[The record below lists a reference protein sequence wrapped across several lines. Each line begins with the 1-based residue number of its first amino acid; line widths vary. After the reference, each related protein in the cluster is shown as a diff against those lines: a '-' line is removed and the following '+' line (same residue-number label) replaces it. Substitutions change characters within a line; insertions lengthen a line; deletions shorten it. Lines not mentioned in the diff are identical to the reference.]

1 MSSRTLISLASKVAI
16 CLMALPGALPLFA
29 AIVMIA
35 FAPAAQCAAPVALKI
50 TTKTLSTGYIGTS
63 YTVTLVATGGS
74 GKGYTWSI
82 PPGTLPAGLGIAKD
96 VISGKPTAMGTT
108 KFTVE
113 VKDSELHTATAS
125 LSITVNS
132 DLAISTSALAT
143 GYVDSAYT
151 AGLATTGGSG
161 TGLSWSIS
169 SGMLPKGL
177 KLSATK
183 GTISGKP
190 TAAGAKSFTVE
201 VKDSASNKAT
211 AKLTLTV
218 GPELEITSA
227 ITLPVGYVG
236 TTYSDTLTATGG
248 SGAGYTWSY
257 TPPLPQGINL
267 SSGGV
272 FSGLPATPATTT
284 IDVVVT
290 DSAANKATA
299 KLKLKI
305 NPPSTACT
313 NDATATAFV
322 ELHGLYTFTLDR
334 FNLST
339 GSRYTSVG
347 SFNADG
353 LGNIKNGVMDSNGPK
368 FPDEI
373 QNTFTGTYTVG
384 SDGRGAFNI
393 TLAGAPTTK
402 YNFCFALDTFAS
414 DVNGKLTDPATHAS
428 VIEDDTNNIVSSGE
442 LFAQTVSPSLLS
454 VKGTWVVGL
463 TGRHQPPI
471 GTVPFR
477 HAVAGYMVFDG
488 AGNVTSGEVDQNKD
502 HVNASSVLANIY
514 TPEIA
519 ITGVYTMPAS
529 TDPTGRGVIT
539 IEDTNTVLGNFV
551 FYPAGVNNIVLLEI
565 DRAAL
570 SSTLYEVVLSGM
582 ARRRTGISFSTATG
596 LVGSSVRTQNFLVN
610 ANAANES
617 NGVGIDV
624 AVWDGAGN
632 FTYSGDISSEG
643 VATSTSGSGTYSVD
657 ANGRFAIMENGV
669 CSPCG
674 YLTKTNEGVAI
685 YDSTDVGVEYM
696 EYQDVPVGG
705 AFQLS
710 SFQGAYSVG
719 TRWFQF
725 PEQQT
730 VAGELISEGAGNIPG
745 TLDMN
750 QQGDVEVNQ
759 AVVETETA
767 TATSGTN
774 GRFLLANSEDSTNS
788 AFYIVNPNEALSIL
802 LSSSGGLTQPINQ
815 YFHQ

>member
-1 MSSRTLISLASKVAI
+1 M
-16 CLMALPGALPLFA
+16 
-29 AIVMIA
+29 
-35 FAPAAQCAAPVALKI
+35 
-50 TTKTLSTGYIGTS
+50 LS
-63 YTVTLVATGGS
+63 ATGGS

-82 PPGTLPAGLGIAKD
+82 PPGTLPAGLGLAKD
-96 VISGKPTAMGTT
+96 KISGKPTATGTT
-108 KFTVE
+108 KITVE
-113 VKDSELHTATAS
+113 VKDSESHTATAS
-125 LSITVNS
+125 LSIAVNA

-143 GYVDSAYT
+143 GYVDSAYS
-151 AGLATTGGSG
+151 AGLAATGGSG
-161 TGLSWSIS
+161 TGNKWSVS
-169 SGMLPKGL
+169 TGVLPKGL

-227 ITLPVGYVG
+227 LSLPVGYVG
-236 TTYSDTLTATGG
+236 TTYSDTLAATGG
-248 SGAGYTWSY
+248 SGTGYTWTY
-257 TPPLPQGINL
+257 TPPLPQDISL

-272 FSGLPATPATTT
+272 LSGLPAAPSTST
-284 IDVVVT
+284 IDVEVT

-305 NPPSTACT
+305 NPVSTACI
-313 NDATATAFV
+313 NDAQTTALV
-322 ELHGLYTFTLDR
+322 ELHGVYTFTLDR
-334 FNLST
+334 FNLTT

-384 SDGRGAFNI
+384 SDGRGAMNMVV
-393 TLAGAPTTK
+393 TGAPTVTDK
-402 YNFCFALDTFAS
+402 FCFALDTLNS
-414 DVNGKLTDPATHAS
+414 GGKAAHAS
-428 VIEDDTNNIVSSGE
+428 VIQDDATNIVSSGE

-463 TGRHQPPI
+463 TGRQQPPT

-477 HAVAGYMVFDG
+477 HTVAGYMVFDG
-488 AGNVTSGEVDQNKD
+488 AGNVTEGEVDQNKD
-502 HVNASSVLANIY
+502 HINASNVLANIY

-519 ITGVYTMPAS
+519 ITGVYKMPSS
-529 TDPTGRGVIT
+529 TDPTGRGIIT
-539 IEDTNTVLGNFV
+539 IEDTSVVLGSFV
-551 FYPAGVNNIVLLEI
+551 FYPAGVNNMVLLEI

-570 SSTLYEVVLSGM
+570 SSTLYEVVLSGL
-582 ARRRTGISFSTATG
+582 AYRRTGISFSTATG
-596 LVGSSVRTQNFLVN
+596 LLGSAVRTQNFL
-610 ANAANES
+610 ANPGTANES

-624 AVWDGAGN
+624 AVFDGAGN
-632 FTYSGDISSEG
+632 FTYAGDMNSEG
-643 VATSTSGSGTYSVD
+643 VATSTSGSGTYAVD

-674 YLTKTNEGVAI
+674 YLTLNNDGVAI
-685 YDSTDVGVEYM
+685 YDSINGGVERI
-696 EYQDVPVGG
+696 EYQDVPGG
-705 AFQLS
+705 GDFQLS

-719 TRWFQF
+719 TRWFSF

-730 VAGELISEGAGNIPG
+730 VAGELVSKGAGDIPG
-745 TLDMN
+745 TLDTN
-750 QQGDVEVNQ
+750 QQGDAEVNQ

-767 TATSGTN
+767 TSTSGTS
-774 GRFLLANSEDSTNS
+774 GRFLLSNSDGSTSS

-802 LSSSGGLTQPINQ
+802 LSASDGLTQPINQ
-815 YFHQ
+815 YYHQ